1 MKLTIQEMVYQFKL
15 ESEKI
20 DSQQSAKLEL
30 PQIILV
36 LNTALINLVL
46 DKYEN
51 PMKMGFETTQ
61 KRKKELQNLIVV
73 DKTIK
78 APEQLQHKGYT
89 FNMNDLD
96 PEVLF
101 LTRVQFKGIKNGCDG
116 ILDGV
121 DTQSDDL
128 NLVNRSSNKKA
139 NFEWREAPF
148 RLADNKIIVETDNTF
163 KLTECL
169 PEYIR
174 YPKPMDM
181 TGYERFDGTNSTD
194 QHCELP
200 GFLHPEL
207 ITYAV
212 YKSDL
217 WRRNPEIQ
225 FSQMGMRNQQ

>member
-1 MKLTIQEMVYQFKL
+1 MKLTIQEMVYQFKM

-20 DSQQSAKLEL
+20 DSKQSTSLEL

-36 LNTALINLVL
+36 LNTALITLVL
-46 DKYEN
+46 EKYDD

-61 KRKKELQNLIVV
+61 KRKKELQNLIVL
-73 DKTIK
+73 DQTIK
-78 APEQLQHKGYT
+78 SPETLQHKGYS
-89 FNMNDLD
+89 FNLSELD

-101 LTRVQFKGIKNGCDG
+101 FTRMQFIGIKNGCQAVLDG
-116 ILDGV
+116 I

-128 NLVNRSSNKKA
+128 NLVNKSSNKKA
-139 NFEWREAPF
+139 SFEWREVPF
-148 RLADNKIIVETDNTF
+148 RLGDNKIVAETDGSF

-169 PEYIR
+169 SEYIR
-174 YPKPMDM
+174 YPKPMDIE
-181 TGYERFDGTNSTD
+181 GYERFDGTKSENVD
-194 QHCELP
+194 CELP

-217 WRRNPEIQ
+217 WRRNPDVQ
-225 FSQMGMRNQQ
+225 YSQQAMMQRR